1 MGYRGIVRW
10 IGDMQF
16 MARPGDEGCALIM
29 GDGGVSPM
37 QLLLLSAAGC
47 TSYDVVM
54 ILKKM
59 RQPIEGLEVEVSGE
73 RSDEHPRVYTEIHLH
88 YRLFGNLD
96 KKKVERAI
104 ELSQEKYCSVAA
116 QLRKGGTEI
125 TYSYE
130 IIREKGYPQ

>member
-1 MGYRGIVRW
+1 MGNNGIVRW
-10 IGDMQF
+10 IGGMQF

-73 RSDEHPRVYTEIHLH
+73 RSEEHPRVYTEVHLH
-88 YRLFGNLD
+88 YKIYGDLEDG
-96 KKKVERAI
+96 KVKRAI

-130 IIREKGYPQ
+130 IVRGKGYP